1 MVVWLILMIY
11 HGQIRKQIT
20 KTKQIQEYNAKNVMS
35 GELKTI
41 FQNGFI
47 FCHKTCFARFHKK
60 YSNAKGVTKHETKHT
75 SDKTTWNN
83 QKRCVK
89 T

>member
-1 MVVWLILMIY
+1 MIY

-20 KTKQIQEYNAKNVMS
+20 KTKQIQEYDAKKVMS

-47 FCHKTCFARFHKK
+47 FSHKTCFARFHNKNTVRLRVLLSMK
-60 YSNAKGVTKHETKHT
+60 HNIHPRKPPETTRSGV
-75 SDKTTWNN
+75 
-83 QKRCVK
+83 
-89 T
+89 

>member
-1 MVVWLILMIY
+1 MIY

-47 FCHKTCFARFHKK
+47 FSHKTCCARLRFHKK
-60 YSNAKGVTKHETKHT
+60 YSKAKGVTKHETQHT
-75 SDKTTWNN
+75 SEKST
-83 QKRCVK
+83 
-89 T
+89 